1 MNTSIQAHQAYIDKA
16 NKAIDDIQERIK
28 QNRIVY
34 KIVLD
39 QIEKDDEALKIQ
51 QEQINILRQEI
62 SSGKL

>member
-1 MNTSIQAHQAYIDKA
+1 MELTAHQAYIDKA
-16 NKAIDDIQERIK
+16 NKDIDDIQERIK